1 MSFVLAAIGVGET
14 EAIANSFSTSTAN
27 SYEWVSLSFL
37 VLGLRFYLGTYG
49 TSLIVFTASI
59 LALAAAYWS
68 LLLIELII
76 NNPEASTS
84 LESTRSTIVLVSES
98 EVDLLFFLSYSAF
111 SADLISCLD
120 RLFLFILVG
129 VGFLSPVTS
138 NI

>member
-1 MSFVLAAIGVGET
+1 MGET
-14 EAIANSFSTSTAN
+14 EAIANSFSTSLAN
-27 SYEWVSLSFL
+27 SYELVSLSFL

-84 LESTRSTIVLVSES
+84 LVSTRSTIVLVSES
-98 EVDLLFFLSYSAF
+98 DVDLLFFLSYSVF

-129 VGFLSPVTS
+129 VSFFSPVTS